1 MITEEIK
8 KLKMQ
13 TFYKH
18 SEKHSTEVQQTKQ
31 IIEKFKFAFARP
43 FRQFS

>member
-18 SEKHSTEVQQTKQ
+18 SEKKIAQKYSKLN
-31 IIEKFKFAFARP
+31 K
-43 FRQFS
+43 